1 MKEVNNTY
9 WDDDNKILI
18 TSGNDKRFKVLMN
31 KRFQIWQLPVFYPSE
46 MMRKNK
52 VKNQKTLIT
61 VNCIFHLG

>member
-31 KRFQIWQLPVFYPSE
+31 KRF
-46 MMRKNK
+46 
-52 VKNQKTLIT
+52 
-61 VNCIFHLG
+61 